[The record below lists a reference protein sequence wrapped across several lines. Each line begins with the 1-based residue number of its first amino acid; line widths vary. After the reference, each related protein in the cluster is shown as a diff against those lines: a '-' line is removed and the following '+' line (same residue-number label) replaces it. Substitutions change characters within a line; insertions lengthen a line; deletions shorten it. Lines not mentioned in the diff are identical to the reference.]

1 MQAMRRLLASGRTF
15 DALLCL
21 NDMMALGALAILR
34 EEGVRIPDDVAVVG
48 FNDIEEGRYA
58 IPPLTTIA
66 PDKEEIGRLAVSLL
80 RGRIEGTR
88 TGPPGRFDPPYQ
100 LVVREST
107 IGRGVSVV

>member
-1 MQAMRRLLASGRTF
+1 
-15 DALLCL
+15 
-21 NDMMALGALAILR
+21 
-34 EEGVRIPDDVAVVG
+34 
-48 FNDIEEGRYA
+48 
-58 IPPLTTIA
+58 LTTIA